1 MIAVGDRLPEAR
13 LGRMSPEGRRTV
25 STGELA
31 AGRRMVLFGV
41 PGAFTDTCSA
51 EHLPGFLRHAAEL
64 RQRGVD
70 RIACVAVNDL
80 AVMAAWG
87 EAQGVADEILMLAD
101 GNGEL
106 TRAMGLEADFSRYG
120 MGRRSRRYAAL
131 IDDGVVR
138 GLWVEPGSGV
148 TVSGAEAVLAAL
160 DAAGERGAER

>member
-25 STGELA
+25 STRELT
-31 AGRRMVLFGV
+31 AGRRLLLIGV
-41 PGAFTDTCSA
+41 PGAFTRTCSD

-64 RQRGVD
+64 RRRGID

-80 AVMAAWG
+80 AVMTAWG
-87 EAQGVADEILMLAD
+87 EAQGVGDEILMLAD

-106 TRAMGLEADFSRYG
+106 TRAMGLETDFSRSG
-120 MGRRSRRYAAL
+120 MGMRSRRYAAL
-131 IDDGVVR
+131 IEDGVVR
-138 GLWVEPGSGV
+138 GFWVEPAGGV

-160 DAAGERGAER
+160 DAGRARAEKR